1 MHMHTERVCV
11 CVLYCWSSSA
21 HHLNL
26 VNLDAKLS
34 LSSRAVLPSWTQA
47 PPWTRDMFT
56 ESQSVVSLRLNLKI
70 LSQEVISAS
79 SCSTN
84 TKILK
89 AAMSIEEKTW
99 SVCLPALVSRC
110 LVNYRKGS
118 CITCIRNFS
127 LQTLLFGRR
136 AADVL
141 EAQPCQTCN
150 TYWRQTL
157 NLGSAPSWPLCRSM
171 WRRENV
177 WVSKQCWLYAPA
189 ALKKKNWC

>member
-1 MHMHTERVCV
+1 MHFNSNAYAYRKGVCV
-11 CVLYCWSSSA
+11 RAVLLIIICS
-21 HHLNL
+21 LNL

-110 LVNYRKGS
+110 WVNYRKGS

-136 AADVL
+136 AADVF

-157 NLGSAPSWPLCRSM
+157 KLGSAPSWPLCRSM
-171 WRRENV
+171 WRREMFGSPNSV
-177 WVSKQCWLYAPA
+177 DYMHQ
-189 ALKKKNWC
+189 

>member
-1 MHMHTERVCV
+1 MHFNSNAYAYRKCVCV
-11 CVLYCWSSSA
+11 CVRAVLLIIICS
-21 HHLNL
+21 LDL
-26 VNLDAKLS
+26 VNLDAQLG
-34 LSSRAVLPSWTQA
+34 LSSQASLPSLAQA
-47 PPWTRDMFT
+47 PPWTRSMFT

-99 SVCLPALVSRC
+99 SICHTTLISHC
-110 LVNYRKGS
+110 WVNYRKNG

-136 AADVL
+136 ADVL
-141 EAQPCQTCN
+141 EAQPCQTCS

-157 NLGSAPSWPLCRSM
+157 ELGSAPSWPLCRSIGSPN
-171 WRRENV
+171 NV
-177 WVSKQCWLYAPA
+177 DDVH
-189 ALKKKNWC
+189 